1 MGIIKKNPNEINY
14 VGGKKHWT
22 DVIKNTGPAD
32 ALIWRQPE
40 EDFNNNSTLVVMPGE
55 VALFVNGGIIE
66 QVFDESGT
74 YTLST
79 ENYPF
84 ISRLKNQFSSGV
96 SRYNCVVYFVR
107 TNHSQEILWGTSSPL
122 QIRDKYLGIV
132 TKIKARGSYRVQVED
147 ALAFMEK
154 LAGSGNT
161 EIGPE
166 DLDRYFTNEF
176 QGLIRNTLTNVLN
189 EVTYELIEIEKD
201 TSKLSKQ
208 LEQDVQKIMQ
218 PYGLK
223 CIRFV
228 IASMEVDDDELRR
241 KYDDKGIE
249 LMNQLRQAK
258 IDNDIIN
265 SMGDNYTRR
274 ETAQI
279 LHELANNP
287 SGGGLASAGAGVGM
301 GMAATNVF
309 ANMANTF
316 MSPINS
322 NPNIQVTPAAD
333 PKPTG
338 RFGVKTEEEPKTEKT
353 DSDDEMAKLS
363 KLKKMLEKGLISQSQ
378 YDAKVEEILS
388 RM

>member
-22 DVIKNTGPAD
+22 DVIKNTGPDD

-66 QVFDESGT
+66 QVFDESGS

-84 ISRLKNQFSSGV
+84 ISRLKNQFSGGV

-338 RFGVKTEEEPKTEKT
+338 RFGVKTEAAPKTEKS

-363 KLKKMLEKGLISQSQ
+363 KLKTMLEKGLISQSQ

>member
-66 QVFDESGT
+66 QVFDESGS

-84 ISRLKNQFSSGV
+84 ISRLKNQFSGGV

-309 ANMANTF
+309 ANMANNF
-316 MSPINS
+316 MSPMNS

-338 RFGVKTEEEPKTEKT
+338 RFGVKTEEEPKAEKS

>member
-66 QVFDESGT
+66 QVFDESGS

-84 ISRLKNQFSSGV
+84 ISRLKNQFSGGV

-322 NPNIQVTPAAD
+322 NPNFQVTPAAD

-338 RFGVKTEEEPKTEKT
+338 RFGVKTEEEPKAEKS

>member
-84 ISRLKNQFSSGV
+84 ISRLKNQFSGGV

-147 ALAFMEK
+147 ALAFMGK

-189 EVTYELIEIEKD
+189 DVAYELIEIEKD
-201 TSKLSKQ
+201 TAELSKQ

-287 SGGGLASAGAGVGM
+287 SAGGLASAGAGVGM

-309 ANMANTF
+309 ANMANNF

-338 RFGVKTEEEPKTEKT
+338 RFGVKTEEAPKAEKS
-353 DSDDEMAKLS
+353 DSDDEIEKLS

-378 YDAKVEEILS
+378 YDAKVEDILS